1 MAEIDKFGESLK
13 QKEIIKPE
21 KELTLKGILNPG
33 KRKKIL
39 PLYRTVRNVNKV
51 SFPLQSVGLKFYI
64 NWTESFSQ

>member
-21 KELTLKGILNPG
+21 KELTLKGILNSG

-64 NWTESFSQ
+64 N